1 MTKVTPENMKELYD
15 TLWNIFCRKNHDY
28 GNSFELSLD
37 KHGLVAGIVR
47 MEDKMNRLS
56 TLTQGDK
63 DAQIASES
71 LVDTLMDLSNY
82 AAMSACWLMG
92 QDEKTRDEE
101 PTESGQFTGLKVLGY
116 DTGEGLSGSI
126 NTTISNE
133 EFEEVEKTFHLASFK
148 GHQEKVNE
156 RAHYEKDGV
165 SDEEIINNWGLV
177 GDSKTVRSRTTGY
190 YLVEDDNPELFRKI
204 YGLLLK
210 HKNLSATWKPAPEDI
225 TNFVE
230 NTNNKFES
238 QLESLSKLVDEE
250 KARRDNIEADMEHD
264 TEVIC
269 RAVRDSKDKPLL
281 TDPKGLGNEYF
292 IRQHT
297 NPEDSSRYTL
307 AFNPEGTVKTQ
318 LGDDLPY
325 VIECFGNNY
334 VGMTRWAIHV
344 FNTRQDMVAALN
356 YDLKVRDRYSSKNFG
371 DSMECVQLIH
381 YFGDSIGELN
391 ITKDVFKPENTTPVF
406 AAWMDNFGEPFIKNM
421 TSRDIFIDGYFGV
434 KQGVKTF
441 STVFISEKT
450 GALVVKGLI
459 REGYSDRNHHFVWFS
474 DTKEVLLEIQNAV
487 PKFNNHGIFYDV
499 DSEHLKTGE
508 NIHFNPL
515 YNNMEDKILSK
526 FHAWDGSELK
536 NLVFFNEDEPLNNE
550 IREKKMQIPGDLS
563 EKKSGDTDGSED
575 FDRSFGHI

>member
-1 MTKVTPENMKELYD
+1 MKELYD
-15 TLWNIFCRKNHDY
+15 TLWDIFRKKNHDY
-28 GNSFELSLD
+28 GDSFERSLD
-37 KHGLVAGIVR
+37 NHGLVAGVVR

-56 TLTQGDK
+56 TLVDSDT

-82 AAMSACWLMG
+82 SAMAACWLMG

-101 PTESGQFTGLKVLGY
+101 PTETGKFTGLKVW
-116 DTGEGLSGSI
+116 GEG
-126 NTTISNE
+126 
-133 EFEEVEKTFHLASFK
+133 EKTFHLSSYE

-156 RAHYEKDGV
+156 RAHYESDDI

-238 QLESLSKLVDEE
+238 QMKSISKIVREGTTG
-250 KARRDNIEADMEHD
+250 RDNIKADMEHD

-281 TDPKGLGNEYF
+281 TDPKGLENGYF

-307 AFNPEGTVKTQ
+307 AISPEGTVKTQ
-318 LGDDLPY
+318 LGDERPY

-334 VGMTRWAIHV
+334 HGMTRWAIHV

-371 DSMECVQLIH
+371 DS
-381 YFGDSIGELN
+381 IGELN

-406 AAWMDNFGEPFIKNM
+406 AAWMDIFGEPFINNM
-421 TSRDIFIDGYFGV
+421 TSRDIFIDGYFS
-434 KQGVKTF
+434 VKTF

-459 REGYSDRNHHFVWFS
+459 RERYSDRNHNFVWFS
-474 DTKEVLLEIQNAV
+474 DTKEVLLEIQNAI
-487 PKFNNHGIFYDV
+487 PKFNSHGIFYDV

-508 NIHFNPL
+508 NTHFNPL
-515 YNNMEDKILSK
+515 YNNMEDKILYIFNS
-526 FHAWDGSELK
+526 WDGSELK
-536 NLVFFNEDEPLNNE
+536 NLVFFNEGEPLNNE
-550 IREKKMQIPGDLS
+550 IREKRMQIPGDLS
-563 EKKSGDTDGSED
+563 EKKSGDTDGSDD
-575 FDRSFGHI
+575 F